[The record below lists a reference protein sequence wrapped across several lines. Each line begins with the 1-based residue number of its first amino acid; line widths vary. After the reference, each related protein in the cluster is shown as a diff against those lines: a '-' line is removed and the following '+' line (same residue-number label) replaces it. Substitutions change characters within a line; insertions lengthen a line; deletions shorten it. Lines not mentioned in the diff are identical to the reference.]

1 MCDKENDSKLHTV
14 FFHHS
19 GNSIAVSAYEMQGF
33 SCDNVSASPSSQ
45 GHSAILPGFC
55 ESAWKNT
62 HAVIKKRK
70 KTKPKNTPPENTPTP
85 QPPVLTGCSW
95 PWISQN
101 MPQLHRWIEMWS

>member
-62 HAVIKKRK
+62 HAVIKKEK
-70 KTKPKNTPPENTPTP
+70 KQNQKTHHQKTH
-85 QPPVLTGCSW
+85 QPP
-95 PWISQN
+95 N
-101 MPQLHRWIEMWS
+101 PQF